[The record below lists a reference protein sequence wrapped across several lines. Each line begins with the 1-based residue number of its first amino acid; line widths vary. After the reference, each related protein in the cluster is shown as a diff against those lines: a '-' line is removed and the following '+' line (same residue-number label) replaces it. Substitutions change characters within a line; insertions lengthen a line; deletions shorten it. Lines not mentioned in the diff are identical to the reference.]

1 MVPKNLIDSTPF
13 FAIVII
19 GATASGKTAF
29 AHSLFQTLK
38 EHSIDASLVN
48 LDAFQIYKGISAGT
62 AKPSLSEITQFDY
75 HCLDI
80 ANPNENLDANTF
92 AAHVN
97 NACTRIWQ
105 QQRIPICV
113 GGSGLYLRAFL
124 HGLDRLPGRDLEF
137 RNSIRKKAEEK
148 SWAWC
153 HEMLKQVDPIRAAE
167 LHPNDKTRIERAL
180 EIYHITGSPMSSLR
194 SKTTSLEVQN
204 LLFPCLII
212 HMEPSDNILKM
223 RIEKRVPELFRSGWL
238 EEVNALIN
246 QYGLN
251 PLKEFHSM
259 KAIGYNEVINYI
271 QSHEL
276 SNFIE
281 NTATLPPSELIVKI
295 STLTWHYAKKQ
306 RTWNNKEKKDL
317 SICDGENF
325 DFNVAIN
332 KILKFSVD
340 QHN

>member
-1 MVPKNLIDSTPF
+1 VVPKNLIDSAPF

-38 EHSIDASLVN
+38 EHCIDASIVN
-48 LDAFQIYKGISAGT
+48 LDAFQIYKGVSAGT
-62 AKPSLSEITQFDY
+62 AKPSQSEISQFDY

-80 ANPNENLDANTF
+80 AAPNENLDANTF

-97 NACTRIWQ
+97 DACTRIWQ

-124 HGLDRLPGRDLEF
+124 HGLDPLPGRDVEF
-137 RNSIRKKAEEK
+137 RNYIRKKAEEN

-153 HEMLKQVDPIRAAE
+153 HELLTRVDPVRAAE

-180 EIYHITGSPMSSLR
+180 EIHHITGSPMSSLR
-194 SKTTSLEVQN
+194 SKTTTLEEQQ
-204 LLFPCLII
+204 LLFPCFII
-212 HMEPSDNILKM
+212 HMEPSDDILKM
-223 RIEKRVPELFRSGWL
+223 RIEKRVPELFRSGWI
-238 EEVNALIN
+238 EEVNALI
-246 QYGLN
+246 QVYGLN

-259 KAIGYNEVINYI
+259 KAIGYHEVINYI
-271 QSHEL
+271 QSHQL
-276 SNFIE
+276 SDFNK
-281 NTATLPPSELIVKI
+281 NTVDHPPSELILKI
-295 STLTWHYAKKQ
+295 STLTWQYAKKQ

-317 SICDGENF
+317 SVTNGENF
-325 DFNVAIN
+325 DFTDVIN
-332 KILKFSVD
+332 KILKFSIGK
-340 QHN
+340 NN